1 MWLISFKTGR
11 EVGFGEPVKWG
22 IRAQVRGQYRPRST
36 RVGSLNQTLDP
47 AEARA
52 LLRWL
57 VEAGADEA
65 LADAPVDRFT
75 VAADAVPAEPVVAA
89 PAAAPRAR
97 AAEPLAPRAAEPLPQ
112 RAPVSFAVAPA
123 AVGGAREIAAR
134 CKTLA
139 ELKAAVES
147 FEGCALKVTAKNTV
161 FADGHP
167 DASVM
172 LIGEAPGRDEDL
184 QGLPFV
190 GRSGHLLDRM
200 LNAIGLDRSSSAY
213 ITNVI
218 FWRPP
223 GNRPPTPDEAAIC
236 APFLL
241 RHIELQQPKV
251 LVLLGGTPAKHVLNI
266 DEGIT
271 KIRGRWGRFVTNGVE
286 IPVLPTFHPAYLLR
300 QPAAKRQAWQDLL
313 SLKLKLRALGAL

>member
-1 MWLISFKTGR
+1 M
-11 EVGFGEPVKWG
+11 
-22 IRAQVRGQYRPRST
+22 
-36 RVGSLNQTLDP
+36 NHTLDP
-47 AEARA
+47 TDARA
-52 LLRWL
+52 ALKWL

-65 LADAPVDRFT
+65 LADAPIDRFA
-75 VAADAVPAEPVVAA
+75 VAAEPVRAEPV
-89 PAAAPRAR
+89 AAAPRVR
-97 AAEPLAPRAAEPLPQ
+97 DSEPLPQRTPAPLPQ
-112 RAPVSFAVAPA
+112 RAPASFAAPPA
-123 AVGGAREIAAR
+123 AAGSAREIAAK
-134 CKTLA
+134 CKTLD
-139 ELKAAVES
+139 ELKAAVDA

-167 DASVM
+167 GASVM

-200 LNAIGLDRSSSAY
+200 LNSIGLDRSTSAY

-223 GNRPPTPDEAAIC
+223 GNRPPTPEEAAIC

-251 LVLLGGTPAKHVLNI
+251 LVLLGGTPVKHVLQVE
-266 DEGIT
+266 EGIT
-271 KIRGRWGRFVTNGVE
+271 KIRGRWGHFAVNGLE
-286 IPVLPTFHPAYLLR
+286 IPALPTFHPAYLLR

-313 SLKLKLRALGAL
+313 SLKLKLRELGAL

>member
-1 MWLISFKTGR
+1 M
-11 EVGFGEPVKWG
+11 
-22 IRAQVRGQYRPRST
+22 
-36 RVGSLNQTLDP
+36 NQTLDP
-47 AEARA
+47 TEARA
-52 LLRWL
+52 LLKWL

-65 LADAPVDRFT
+65 LADAPIDRFA
-75 VAADAVPAEPVVAA
+75 VAAEPVRAAPVAPA
-89 PAAAPRAR
+89 PAAAPRSR
-97 AAEPLAPRAAEPLPQ
+97 AAEPLPPRPAEPLPQ
-112 RAPVSFAVAPA
+112 RASASFAVAPA
-123 AVGGAREIAAR
+123 AAGGAREIAAR
-134 CKTLA
+134 CNTLA
-139 ELKAAVES
+139 ELKAAVET
-147 FEGCALKVTAKNTV
+147 FDGCALKVTAKNTV

-167 DASVM
+167 DARVM

-223 GNRPPTPDEAAIC
+223 GNRPPTPEEAAIC

-241 RHIELQQPKV
+241 RHIELKQPKV
-251 LVLLGGTPAKHVLNI
+251 LVLLGGTPVKHVLNVE
-266 DEGIT
+266 EGIT
-271 KIRGRWGRFVTNGVE
+271 KTRGRWGRFAANGVD
-286 IPVLPTFHPAYLLR
+286 IPTLPTFHPAYLLR

-313 SLKLKLRALGAL
+313 SLKLKLRELGAL

>member
-1 MWLISFKTGR
+1 MGKLGVSIGTVNAGR
-11 EVGFGEPVKWG
+11 
-22 IRAQVRGQYRPRST
+22 A
-36 RVGSLNQTLDP
+36 LNQTLDP
-47 AEARA
+47 IEARA
-52 LLRWL
+52 TLKWL

-65 LADAPVDRFT
+65 LADAPINRFA
-75 VAADAVPAEPVVAA
+75 VAAEPVRAEVV
-89 PAAAPRAR
+89 AAAPSTT
-97 AAEPLAPRAAEPLPQ
+97 PRTRVPEPLPQ
-112 RAPVSFAVAPA
+112 RSPEPLPQCAPTSFAAPPA
-123 AVGGAREIAAR
+123 GAGGAREIAAR
-134 CKTLA
+134 CKTLD

-167 DASVM
+167 GASVM

-223 GNRPPTPDEAAIC
+223 GNRPPTPDEAALC

-251 LVLLGGTPAKHVLNI
+251 LLLLGGTPVKHVLNVE
-266 DEGIT
+266 EGIT
-271 KIRGRWGRFVTNGVE
+271 KVRGRWGRFVSNGVE
-286 IPVLPTFHPAYLLR
+286 IPALPTFHPAYLLR
-300 QPAAKRQAWQDLL
+300 QPSAKRQAWQDLL
-313 SLKLKLRALGAL
+313 SLKLKLRELGTL

>member
-1 MWLISFKTGR
+1 MRYQGGKLGASIGTVNAGK
-11 EVGFGEPVKWG
+11 
-22 IRAQVRGQYRPRST
+22 A
-36 RVGSLNQTLDP
+36 LNQTLDP
-47 AEARA
+47 TEARA
-52 LLRWL
+52 VLKWL

-65 LADAPVDRFT
+65 LADAPINRFA
-75 VAADAVPAEPVVAA
+75 VAAEPVRSEPVVAA
-89 PAAAPRAR
+89 PAAATRAR
-97 AAEPLAPRAAEPLPQ
+97 APEPLPQRTPEPLPQ
-112 RAPVSFAVAPA
+112 RAPTSFAVPPA
-123 AVGGAREIAAR
+123 ASGGAREIAAR
-134 CKTLA
+134 CKTLDA
-139 ELKAAVES
+139 LKAAVES

-161 FADGHP
+161 FADGHAG
-167 DASVM
+167 ASVM

-241 RHIELQQPKV
+241 RHIELKQPKV
-251 LVLLGGTPAKHVLNI
+251 LVLLGGTPVKHVLNVE
-266 DEGIT
+266 EGIT
-271 KIRGRWGRFVTNGVE
+271 KIRGRWGRFVSNGIE

-300 QPAAKRQAWQDLL
+300 QPGAKRQAWQDLL
-313 SLKLKLRALGAL
+313 SLKLKLRELGAL

>member
-1 MWLISFKTGR
+1 M
-11 EVGFGEPVKWG
+11 
-22 IRAQVRGQYRPRST
+22 
-36 RVGSLNQTLDP
+36 NQTLDP

-52 LLRWL
+52 ALKWL

-65 LADAPVDRFT
+65 LADAPIDRFA
-75 VAADAVPAEPVVAA
+75 VAAEPVQAAPVVAA
-89 PAAAPRAR
+89 PRS
-97 AAEPLAPRAAEPLPQ
+97 RAAEPLPQ
-112 RAPVSFAVAPA
+112 RTAEPLSQRAAASFTVATA

-139 ELKAAVES
+139 ELKAAVEA

-167 DASVM
+167 DAPVM

-184 QGLPFV
+184 EGLPFV
-190 GRSGHLLDRM
+190 GRSGQLLDRM
-200 LNAIGLDRSSSAY
+200 LNAIGLDRASSAY

-241 RHIELQQPKV
+241 RHIELKQPKV
-251 LVLLGGTPAKHVLNI
+251 LLMLGGTPVKHVLNVE
-266 DEGIT
+266 EGIT
-271 KIRGRWGRFVTNGVE
+271 RIRGRWGRFVANGVE

-300 QPAAKRQAWQDLL
+300 QSSAKRQAWQDLL
-313 SLKLKLRALGAL
+313 SLKLKLRELDAL